1 MIFRR
6 WESYKQATKQRSIH
20 MKTEDIPPISAAAE
34 DNLRIIAEL
43 PEVRKALN
51 SIHERTDAAMKLQ
64 VELCEIPAPTF
75 KEGVRAKRI
84 VELMHECGL
93 EDVSIDGIGN
103 VVGRW
108 PGTDPKAPLLAIG
121 AHMDTVFPE
130 GTDVTVRQE
139 GSRYYGP
146 GIGDNCSG
154 LRAVLETLRA
164 MKASGIRTKGSILFM
179 GTVGEEGLGD
189 IRGSKYLF
197 DKSGLPVDGFLAVD
211 NTDVGR
217 ILYGAIGS
225 HRWRFTVKG
234 PGGHSYGAFGITPS
248 AIHAICIAGA
258 KVAYLKPPKDPK
270 TTFTIGTIKGG
281 TSVNT
286 IAADCSVDVDI
297 RSLAMV
303 PMLELEKEI
312 RKCFAEGVEEENRIW
327 GITDPE
333 KQLRLVEE
341 MIGDRPAG
349 LRPHDC
355 PVLQASRAAQ
365 AELGIALTNYGFSS
379 TDANKPVSMGIPA
392 TCLSAG
398 GRQMRTHTVDEYFD
412 AVDIHLGPQ
421 LILLSALALVG
432 TEATEP
438 MLPVRKNG

>member
-1 MIFRR
+1 
-6 WESYKQATKQRSIH
+6 
-20 MKTEDIPPISAAAE
+20 MKTENIPPISAQAE
-34 DNLRIIAEL
+34 NALRTIAGL
-43 PEVRKALN
+43 PEVRKALQ
-51 SIHERTDAAMKLQ
+51 SIHDRTDQAIRLQ

-75 KEGVRAKRI
+75 REEVRAKRI

-108 PGTDPKAPLLAIG
+108 QGTDPQGPLLAIG

-139 GSRYYGP
+139 GNRYYGP
-146 GIGDNCSG
+146 GIGDNCAG

-164 MKASGIRTKGSILFM
+164 MMAAGIRTKGSILFM

-197 DKSGLPVDGFLAVD
+197 DKSGLPVDGLLAVD

-225 HRWRFTVKG
+225 HRGRFTVTG
-234 PGGHSYGAFGITPS
+234 PGGHSYGAFGATPS

-258 KVAYLKPPKDPK
+258 KVAYLKAPQDPK

-286 IAADCSVDVDI
+286 IAAECSVDVDI
-297 RSLAMV
+297 RSLAME
-303 PMLELEKEI
+303 PMLALEKEI
-312 RKCFAEGVEEENRIW
+312 RGAFAAGVEEENRIW

-365 AELGIALTNYGFSS
+365 AELGIPLTNYGFSS
-379 TDANKPVSMGIPA
+379 TDANKPMSMGIPS

-398 GRQMRTHTVDEYFD
+398 GKQMRTHTVHEYFD

-421 LILLSALALVG
+421 LIMLSALALVG
-432 TEATEP
+432 TDATDP
-438 MLPVRKNG
+438 MLPVREHSKV